1 MSCVSECENEMIVPV
16 MFFAARQFRAIRLG
30 IVVRIFNLI
39 LWCENLPKHLAI
51 SRTIFIPKKSQAS
64 LPGEF
69 RPISISSVFAR
80 VLHKILAQ
88 RIDANI
94 EMDDQQRAFRAGM
107 DGCRDNTVL
116 LDALLRSRYQQFK
129 STFAA
134 TLDLARAFDSVEH
147 SIIMRAAEAAGIPP
161 LLINYLKSLYASSTT
176 TLSGTEWSSEPIKV
190 TRGVPGNIQPCY
202 TSDPSFTATEM
213 WLHLQ
218 RKDCSCHGLRG
229 RSGSTRRLANR
240 STTPTRLDE
249 NLPGD
254 LWPTL

>member
-1 MSCVSECENEMIVPV
+1 MDSPAVQGKQQTHRQASRQPSPYINAHNTLSSTTLRARSKQRRSEQLDPPWPFHQGPTVS
-16 MFFAARQFRAIRLG
+16 RL
-30 IVVRIFNLI
+30 VSFEPSHWESLFRIFNLI

-88 RIDANI
+88 RIDAKI
-94 EMDDQQRAFRAGM
+94 EMDDQQTAFRAGM

-134 TLDLARAFDSVEH
+134 TLDLARAFDSVD
-147 SIIMRAAEAAGIPP
+147 
-161 LLINYLKSLYASSTT
+161 T
-176 TLSGTEWSSEPIKV
+176 
-190 TRGVPGNIQPCY
+190 VPSCGQQKQLA
-202 TSDPSFTATEM
+202 F
-213 WLHLQ
+213 HL
-218 RKDCSCHGLRG
+218 C
-229 RSGSTRRLANR
+229 
-240 STTPTRLDE
+240 
-249 NLPGD
+249 
-254 LWPTL
+254 